1 MSSSSEA
8 MRSSY
13 MEKRRSATEARGQAR
28 VDRICVYGYVEHCAG
43 QRGNE
48 MVGKSKHTWIRKHQY
63 ATNTRIFCVARSEA
77 KTPKLKAL
85 IPSEI

>member
-28 VDRICVYGYVEHCAG
+28 VDRICVYGYVEHGG
-43 QRGNE
+43 QEQTYLDQETTIGH
-48 MVGKSKHTWIRKHQY
+48 KH
-63 ATNTRIFCVARSEA
+63 RIFCVARSEA